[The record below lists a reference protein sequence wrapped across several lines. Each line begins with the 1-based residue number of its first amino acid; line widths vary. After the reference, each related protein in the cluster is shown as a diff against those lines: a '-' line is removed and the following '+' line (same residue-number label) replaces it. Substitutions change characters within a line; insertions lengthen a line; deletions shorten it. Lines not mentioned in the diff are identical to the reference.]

1 MLHSDNL
8 RLSSDGNFA
17 AAGRTS
23 AREEND
29 IHHGGT
35 ETQRKATPRIVPATA
50 VLQPPPDFGL
60 FTTEARRHREKQLH
74 ELPSDGSFAA
84 AARLRAVAGH
94 AAADFL
100 CALCPLCGLKITRTS
115 TRHQCQLTTFLI
127 FLCAS
132 VSPW

>member
-84 AARLRAVAGH
+84 AADFGLLPAMPQRIFSVLSVPSVASKSPGRAR
-94 AAADFL
+94 D
-100 CALCPLCGLKITRTS
+100 IN
-115 TRHQCQLTTFLI
+115 
-127 FLCAS
+127 
-132 VSPW
+132 VS

>member
-60 FTTEARRHREKQLH
+60 LPAMPQRIFSVLSVPSVASKSPGRAR
-74 ELPSDGSFAA
+74 D
-84 AARLRAVAGH
+84 
-94 AAADFL
+94 
-100 CALCPLCGLKITRTS
+100 IN
-115 TRHQCQLTTFLI
+115 
-127 FLCAS
+127 
-132 VSPW
+132 VS